1 MGSELYDLTWKKSSE
16 LSAGGT
22 AAVATDKVI
31 LLTETGAAG
40 PVTRPASDF
49 LSGVGS
55 TGATGPTGAAGT
67 AGATGATGS
76 TGPSGP
82 SDGTGPTGP
91 TGPTGGTG
99 PSGPSDGTGATGSTG
114 ATGPTGST
122 GPSGPSDGT
131 GATGATGATGVQGT
145 QGTASTV
152 TGPTGPTGPTG
163 SANAIIAQVNVSL
176 AELNAGKNIVA
187 AVEGYSILPVDFT
200 LVCNGNFSGLTALEL
215 TDTSETVNVCT
226 IGQDLLDDDVALVRD
241 MNEPNMQL
249 GVGLAESITPDEAL
263 KVIAVGGA
271 ATGGTDMIITVTYVL
286 IAT

>member
-67 AGATGATGS
+67 AGATGA
-76 TGPSGP
+76 
-82 SDGTGPTGP
+82 
-91 TGPTGGTG
+91 
-99 PSGPSDGTGATGSTG
+99 
-114 ATGPTGST
+114 TGST